1 MSDSKRDF
9 SDAYRAARALL
20 RHHGKSYYFSTRLFP
35 RDLQEAT
42 CALYAFVRLPDEIV
56 DNSPQSTPTEIAA
69 VRAQLLA
76 FLDTW
81 KSACKDGDS
90 GDQILDFAAH
100 IFHQRN
106 VPFEYSESFL
116 NAMIQDTE
124 QTRYADY
131 ADLENYMYGSA
142 SCVGLMM
149 SHIIGFKA
157 TETLDH
163 AIKLGNAMQLTNFLR
178 DIEED
183 YQQRGRVYMPQDEL
197 KQFEL
202 SDEDI
207 ANKKFSPEFREF
219 MKWQAARAH
228 RLYDEAN
235 AGICLLEPEGR
246 FAVSSASTLYRAILD
261 KLEAQ
266 DWNPFAGRVATS
278 TFEKVALLRRA
289 HALSRGGG
297 ATQNGTKT
305 RHHRGAAARQK
316 TPMDQKL
323 IVIGGG
329 IGGLAFAAL
338 AGKIGYDVTL
348 LEKNERLG
356 GVANQF
362 EAQGFKFD
370 MGPSWYLMPDVFQNY
385 FDLLGEKVEDYLNL
399 TQLDPSY
406 RIFFQGKDRS
416 LDFYSDLERDL
427 PTFEMLEPGSGPKLK
442 EYLEKSKYQYEIALG
457 GFMYKNYDT
466 VLDFLN
472 KQVAT
477 EGRELEVFAKM
488 SDYVAKYFTTD
499 EVQKV
504 MQYTLV
510 FLGSSPY
517 NTPALYNIMSHIDFN
532 MGVFYPQGGIHEIPL
547 ALQKIGKKN
556 GVKYRTGVNV
566 AQINT
571 KRGPKVKGVTLDNG
585 EVLEADIIVSNAPVH
600 HTETL
605 LPKPYRDHSERYW
618 DRRTLAP
625 SALIMYLGVKGKID
639 SLTHH
644 NLLFSSDWKK
654 NFGEIFDTPQ
664 WPSEPSLYICAP
676 SKTDPNVA
684 PEGDE
689 NLFVLVPIP
698 PRMETSKEE
707 LEKQSDRMLGI
718 IEKEMNIPDL
728 RERIIYKRV
737 FSAKDFTTHYNKLGG
752 TALGLAHTIQQTA
765 ILRPNNR
772 SKKVENLLYVGGDTN
787 PGIGMPI
794 QLISAELALKR
805 LIGDKSSGHLTKI

>member
-1 MSDSKRDF
+1 MPEPDF
-9 SDAYRAARALL
+9 TAAYRAARALL
-20 RHHGKSYYFSTRLFP
+20 KHHGKSYYFSTRLFP

-56 DNSPQSTPTEIAA
+56 DNSPQETPAEIAA
-69 VRAQLLA
+69 IKDELLA
-76 FLDTW
+76 FLARW
-81 KSACKDGDS
+81 KTAYNSGDS

-100 IFHQRN
+100 IFHQRG
-106 VPFEYSESFL
+106 VPFEYSQSFL
-116 NAMIQDTE
+116 DAMIQDTH

-131 ADLENYMYGSA
+131 EDLERYMYGSA

-149 SHIIGFKA
+149 SHIIGFNDPQTLGYA
-157 TETLDH
+157 TQ
-163 AIKLGNAMQLTNFLR
+163 LGNAMQLTNFLR
-178 DIEED
+178 DIDED
-183 YQQRGRVYMPQDEL
+183 YQQRARVYMPQDEL
-197 KQFEL
+197 KQFGI

-207 ANKKFSPEFREF
+207 ASRRFSPAFRAF
-219 MKWQAARAH
+219 MQFQVARAH
-228 RLYDEAN
+228 ALYDEAN
-235 AGICLLEPEGR
+235 KGIALLNPEGR
-246 FAVSSASTLYRAILD
+246 FAVASASTLYRAILD

-266 DWNPFAGRVATS
+266 DFDPFIQRAATS
-278 TFEKVALLRRA
+278 GVEKVALLRRA
-289 HALSRGGG
+289 RAISKGQLS
-297 ATQNGTKT
+297 TQNGAKSGHQLSLAE
-305 RHHRGAAARQK
+305 RREQN
-316 TPMDQKL
+316 MNQKL

-329 IGGLAFAAL
+329 IGGLAFAGL
-338 AGKIGYDVTL
+338 AAKVGYDVTV
-348 LEKNERLG
+348 LEKNEKLG

-362 EAQGFKFD
+362 EAQGFTFD

-385 FDLLGEKVEDYLNL
+385 FDLMGERVEDHLEL

-457 GFMYKNYDT
+457 GFMYKNYDNIT
-466 VLDFLN
+466 DFLT

-477 EGRELEVFAKM
+477 EGRELEVFSKM
-488 SDYVAKYFTTD
+488 SDYVARHFSSD

-532 MGVFYPQGGIHEIPL
+532 MGVFYPQGGIHQIPL
-547 ALQKIGKKN
+547 ALQKIGEKN
-556 GVKYRTGVNV
+556 GVKYRTGVGV
-566 AQINT
+566 KSINT
-571 KRGPKVKGVTLDNG
+571 KRGPKVKSVTLESG
-585 EVLEADIIVSNAPVH
+585 EVLEADVIVSNASMH
-600 HTETL
+600 HTESL
-605 LPKPYRDHSERYW
+605 LPKPYRDHSQKYW
-618 DRRTLAP
+618 DSRTLSP
-625 SALIMYLGVKGKID
+625 SALIMYLGVEGKID

-644 NLLFSSDWKK
+644 NLLFSPDWKK

-698 PRMETSKEE
+698 PRMETSDEE
-707 LEKQSDRMLGI
+707 LETQSNRMLDI
-718 IEKEMNIPDL
+718 IAKEMCIPDL
-728 RERIIYKRV
+728 RERIKYKRV

-772 SKKVENLLYVGGDTN
+772 SKKVENLLYVGADTN

-805 LIGDKSSGHLTKI
+805 LIGDKSSGHLTEI

>member
-1 MSDSKRDF
+1 
-9 SDAYRAARALL
+9 
-20 RHHGKSYYFSTRLFP
+20 
-35 RDLQEAT
+35 
-42 CALYAFVRLPDEIV
+42 
-56 DNSPQSTPTEIAA
+56 
-69 VRAQLLA
+69 
-76 FLDTW
+76 
-81 KSACKDGDS
+81 
-90 GDQILDFAAH
+90 
-100 IFHQRN
+100 
-106 VPFEYSESFL
+106 
-116 NAMIQDTE
+116 
-124 QTRYADY
+124 
-131 ADLENYMYGSA
+131 
-142 SCVGLMM
+142 MM
-149 SHIIGFKA
+149 SHIIGFSDHKA
-157 TETLDH
+157 LEH
-163 AIKLGNAMQLTNFLR
+163 ATKLGNAMQLTNFLR
-178 DIEED
+178 DIDED
-183 YQQRGRVYMPQDEL
+183 YGQRGRVYMPQDEL
-197 KQFEL
+197 KQFGL

-207 ANKKFSPEFREF
+207 AQRRFSPQFREF
-219 MKWQAARAH
+219 MEFQAGRAH

-235 AGICLLEPEGR
+235 QGIAMLRPEGR

-266 DWNPFAGRVATS
+266 DWNPFAKRAATS
-278 TFEKVALLRRA
+278 GLEKVALLRRA
-289 HALSRGGG
+289 RALSLGVTE
-297 ATQNGTKT
+297 TQKT
-305 RHHRGAAARQK
+305 RHQPPGAERREAN
-316 TPMDQKL
+316 MNQKL
-323 IVIGGG
+323 LVIGGG

-348 LEKNERLG
+348 LEKNDRLG

-362 EAQGFKFD
+362 EAEGFTFD

-385 FDLLGEKVEDYLNL
+385 FELMGERVEDYLDL

-406 RIFFQGKDRS
+406 RIFFQGKGRS

-457 GFMYKNYDT
+457 GFMYKNYDN
-466 VLDFLN
+466 VFDFLN

-488 SDYVAKYFTTD
+488 SDYVAKHFSTD

-532 MGVFYPQGGIHEIPL
+532 MGVFYPQGGIHQIPL
-547 ALQKIGKKN
+547 ALQKIGEKH
-556 GVKYRTGVNV
+556 GVKYRTGVGV
-566 AQINT
+566 KQINT
-571 KRGPKVKGVTLDNG
+571 KRGPKVKSVTLENG
-585 EVLEADIIVSNAPVH
+585 EVLEADVIVSNTSIH
-600 HTETL
+600 HTESL

-618 DRRTLAP
+618 NSRTLAP
-625 SALIMYLGVKGKID
+625 SALIMYLGVKGKVD

-644 NLLFSSDWKK
+644 NLLFSPDWKK

-676 SKTDPNVA
+676 SKTDPNVT

-698 PRMETSKEE
+698 PRMDYTDADLEE
-707 LEKQSDRMLGI
+707 QSNRMLDI
-718 IEKEMNIPDL
+718 IAREMHIPDL
-728 RERIIYKRV
+728 RERILYKRV

-752 TALGLAHTIQQTA
+752 TALGMAHTIQQTA

-772 SKKVENLLYVGGDTN
+772 SKKVKNLLYVGADTN

-805 LIGDKSSGHLTKI
+805 LIGDKSSGHLTEI